1 MTLVVDAAAIVA
13 MHDRREPM
21 QAGVERALGDEAGY
35 LVLPAPVSAEVD
47 YLLASRGGSVARR
60 PFLDDLAAGRY
71 RVECLEQED
80 YRRVAALERT
90 YSDLGVSLADL
101 SIVVLAHRFG
111 TNRVATFDERHFRAL
126 RPLDGG
132 TFTLLPRDAQ
142 AS

>member
-13 MHDRREPM
+13 MHDRRDPM
-21 QAGVERALGDEAGY
+21 GGPVEQALRDESGH

-47 YLLASRGGSVARR
+47 YLLASRGGPAARR
-60 PFLDDLAAGRY
+60 PFLADLAAGRY

-80 YRRVAALERT
+80 YKTIASLEDT
-90 YSDLGVSLADL
+90 YSDLGVGLADL
-101 SIVVLAHRFG
+101 SIVILASRFG

-132 TFTLLPRDAQ
+132 AFTLLPYDR
-142 AS
+142 S